1 MYEDAHLEMAYE
13 DRFVADD
20 YGPHDF
26 WGEDEPDDEDDE
38 DFERPLCMHGL
49 DECNAPEC
57 TGNVLLSEVRDA
69 ELWGGTE

>member
-13 DRFVADD
+13 DRFVVDD
-20 YGPHDF
+20 RDVFDDDF
-26 WGEDEPDDEDDE
+26 EDDEDDE